1 MINAWLLTSPWP
13 KSHFYETWRF
23 LDEMN
28 KRGLNS
34 IHINPDMCTI
44 IGDQLYINGKL
55 TPPPDLVIMRHAVWN
70 PNGLRKLGIL
80 RKHGTIFVTDIEP
93 HIEALDKIHAHRKYV
108 KAGIP
113 TPKTAFIDISKDSA
127 AEEIENTVGY
137 PCVIKWRFAA
147 GSEKVFLCRDEFE
160 LQIIAGNLI
169 RHLSNEQFSRR
180 LSSDP
185 VRPHSSH
192 NTTVFAQ
199 EYLDLNYMITAH
211 TVRGRNIQG
220 TMQAIPPS
228 FTGFDKFKANFA
240 NYEGRVQL
248 PITPCQELK
257 SLIDKS
263 LEALNIEW
271 GRVDIFPTK
280 DGFKLCEVNPSANFP
295 MTEACSLQNLAG
307 HMVDHAIE
315 KYQSLKR

>member
-1 MINAWLLTSPWP
+1 MKAWLLTSPWP

-23 LDEMN
+23 LDEMK
-28 KRGLNS
+28 KRGLDAV
-34 IHINPDMCTI
+34 HVNPDMFTVVN
-44 IGDQLYINGKL
+44 DKVYKDDKFVE
-55 TPPPDLVIMRHAVWN
+55 PPDLVLMRHAVWN
-70 PNGLRKLGIL
+70 PNGLRKLGVL
-80 RKHGTIFVTDIEP
+80 RKYGSLFVTDIEP

-108 KAGIP
+108 KADIP
-113 TPKTAFIDISKDSA
+113 TPKTIFIDISNETA
-127 AEEIENTVGY
+127 ADEIGNSVGY

-147 GSEKVFLCRDEFE
+147 GSEKVFLCQDEFE
-160 LQIIAGNLI
+160 LQVIAGNMI

-185 VRPHSSH
+185 AVPRSKH
-192 NTTVFAQ
+192 NTTVVAQ
-199 EYLDLNYMITAH
+199 EYLDLNFMITAH
-211 TVRGRNIQG
+211 AVRGRNIQG

-248 PITPCQELK
+248 PIVPCNEMK
-257 SLIDKS
+257 NLIDRS
-263 LEALNIEW
+263 LEALGIEW

-280 DGFKLCEVNPSANFP
+280 DGLKICEVNPSANFP

-307 HMVDHAIE
+307 HMIDHAIDI
-315 KYQSLKR
+315 YQSLKR